1 MDSKKKPNPLG
12 NGNVCFK
19 RQDDDAQVSSEHS
32 PKYPPMLCFSP
43 LSFLKKIQTQKPSQ
57 SFQYSPFPQFHS
69 SENQI
74 DSNKSTAVF
83 NSNPTSQEV

>member
-1 MDSKKKPNPLG
+1 MYVSKGKKMMHKFLQNIPPNIP
-12 NGNVCFK
+12 
-19 RQDDDAQVSSEHS
+19 Q
-32 PKYPPMLCFSP
+32 CFSP

-57 SFQYSPFPQFHS
+57 SFQDSPFPQFHS

-83 NSNPTSQEV
+83 NSVSTANDPTTQEV